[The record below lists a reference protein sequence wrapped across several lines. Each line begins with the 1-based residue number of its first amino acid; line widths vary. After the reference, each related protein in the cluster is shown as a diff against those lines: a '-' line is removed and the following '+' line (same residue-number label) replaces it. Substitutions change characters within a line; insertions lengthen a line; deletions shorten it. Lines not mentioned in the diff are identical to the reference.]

1 MTSFMQATLAV
12 VLAATLDVPA
22 GGDLAAAL
30 ARARPGDTLTLGAG
44 EHRVALGRLAGVRVE
59 GAGAGETL
67 VSAPEGEDGAVV
79 VGPGVALARLGLRAG
94 PGRCALKVLGG
105 EARLEDVLLSGGSCG
120 AFVEGG
126 RLEGRDLELSGGYGL
141 LVSRGDVSLEGGA
154 ARGGEAGIGVIG
166 GAVAL
171 RRFAVVGPGREA
183 GISVARGAVTLE
195 DVVVRAPG
203 PSGIAVSAGGR
214 VEGVAVTIAGATES
228 RGFLGDCVQVIRG
241 ALRLEGG
248 ALLGCGGAAVEA
260 SGGTVTLAGV
270 DASGGSAGCLV
281 FVNDAR
287 AELAGNLCAG
297 RGPGLVLASGA
308 HARASVNRWWTD
320 PVLWVDC
327 GSGARVELG
336 RGEGPRQPCGD
347 RP

>member
-1 MTSFMQATLAV
+1 MTSAMEATLAI
-12 VLAATLDVPA
+12 VLAATLDVQA
-22 GGDLAAAL
+22 GGDLADAL
-30 ARARPGDTLTLGAG
+30 ARARPGDTIRLGAG
-44 EHRVALGRLAGVRVE
+44 EHRGTLGRLAGVRVE
-59 GAGAGETL
+59 GTGAGETL
-67 VSAPEGEDGAVV
+67 VSAPEGEDGALVT
-79 VGPGVALARLGLRAG
+79 GPGVVIAGLALRAG
-94 PGRCALKVLGG
+94 PGRCGLKVLGG
-105 EARLEDVLLSGGSCG
+105 EARLEEVVLSGGSCA

-126 RLEGRDLELSGGYGL
+126 RLEGRDLELSGGFGL
-141 LVSRGDVSLEGGA
+141 LLSRGDVVLEGGG
-154 ARGGEAGIGVIG
+154 ARGSEAGIGVIG
-166 GAVAL
+166 GHAVL

-228 RGFLGDCVQVIRG
+228 QGFLGACVQVIRG
-241 ALRLEGG
+241 TVRLEGG

-270 DASGGSAGCLV
+270 DASGGAAGCLV

-287 AELAGNLCAG
+287 AELTGNLCAG
-297 RGPGLVLASGA
+297 RGPGLVLGSGA
-308 HARASVNRWWTD
+308 RARASVNRWWTD

-327 GSGARVELG
+327 GSGARAELG
-336 RGEGPRQPCGD
+336 RGEEHRQPCGGA
-347 RP
+347 P